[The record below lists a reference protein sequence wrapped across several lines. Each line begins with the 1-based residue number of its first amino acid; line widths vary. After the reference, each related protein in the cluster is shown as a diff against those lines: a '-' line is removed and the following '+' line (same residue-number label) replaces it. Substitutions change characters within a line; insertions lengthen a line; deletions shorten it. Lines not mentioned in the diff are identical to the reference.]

1 MGLKM
6 TFQLIQAPLTFTFT
20 VQFTGRGNETL
31 ILLQNSLLFSSCLMN
46 RPAQGERI
54 QECWCQENG
63 QIGQLAAVPSTI
75 WNYVAEMRR

>member
-31 ILLQNSLLFSSCLMN
+31 ILLQNSLYYFL
-46 RPAQGERI
+46 P
-54 QECWCQENG
+54 
-63 QIGQLAAVPSTI
+63 V
-75 WNYVAEMRR
+75 